1 MSAILSI
8 GASRSLDGL
17 NQRLTQ
23 EIQALAGEGWR
34 LSMRQERSNG
44 VHQLTCFLEEHP
56 AGESS
61 NEMTLILRQFGA
73 RVLMEWILEVWERD
87 LIMKRL
93 RSDHPHFNEQER
105 RVIGE
110 KAAHIMKRKE
120 EVSKEYIMYR
130 IGRNQ
135 RILERLVEVLVD
147 YGRIH
152 VDGFLRF
159 RLKDYLHSVSDAV
172 DTAVDEYMMEKEY
185 NEFIRLLRYFLEI
198 QESRVQVVHVFLRPG
213 GFQLLDDGGN
223 PVNNEVVDGFNRDY
237 LEHEEISFEDLLISA
252 LVTVAPVQVVLHSR
266 EEMPVSE
273 TLSTIQAVFG
283 DRLHRCPGCE
293 RCQAFVAA
301 REPREMQT

>member
-8 GASRSLDGL
+8 GASRNLDGL
-17 NQRLTQ
+17 NHRLTQ
-23 EIQALAGEGWR
+23 EIRALAGEGWR

-44 VHQLTCFLEEHP
+44 VHQLTCFLEDHP
-56 AGESS
+56 AGESLD
-61 NEMTLILRQFGA
+61 EMTLILRQFGA
-73 RVLMEWILEVWERD
+73 RVLMEWILEVWERE
-87 LIMKRL
+87 LIQKRL
-93 RSDHPHFNEQER
+93 RADHPHFNDQER
-105 RVIGE
+105 RQISD
-110 KAAHIMKRKE
+110 KAAHILKRKE

-159 RLKDYLHSVSDAV
+159 RLQDYLQAVADAV
-172 DTAVDEYMMEKEY
+172 DSAVDEYMMEKEY

-198 QESRVQVVHVFLRPG
+198 QESRVQVVHVYLRPG
-213 GFQLLDDGGN
+213 GFQLLDEGGN
-223 PVNNEVVDGFNRDY
+223 PVNNEVVDGLSRDY

-266 EEMPVSE
+266 EEKPVSE

-293 RCQAFVAA
+293 QCQPFTPLRA
-301 REPREMQT
+301 PKKMQT